1 MTVDGGPEEGVF
13 DVPVDPRCMAD
24 LVAESALLNP
34 QDLEGRRVEIGEGG
48 ETLRVL
54 EPYE

>member
-1 MTVDGGPEEGVF
+1 MIGTVLQVCNAGAF
-13 DVPVDPRCMAD
+13 L
-24 LVAESALLNP
+24 LVT
-34 QDLEGRRVEIGEGG
+34 VEIGEGG

>member
-1 MTVDGGPEEGVF
+1 MTVDGGPEACII

-24 LVAESALLNP
+24 PVAGSALLNP
-34 QDLEGRRVEIGEGG
+34 QDLEGRRVEFGEGG

-54 EPYE
+54 EPCE